1 MVTVLKHHGIK
12 GMHWGVRRY
21 QNPDG
26 SPTTAGRKRQESRE
40 EYVKKTEK
48 IIRSNKKILS
58 DLEKEQKLSDKQFIN
73 KRKKEIDQLTKEYME
88 FGEMS
93 KKDAKKELL
102 QEYRDNVKK
111 DIDYRKNTIDE
122 DTKAIK
128 QIKSTPINKL
138 TVVEASNRTIKIAT
152 GSAVAG
158 AAAGIGISV
167 ALKKAGLINT
177 GQMITTGMG
186 LGTAGFLTGT
196 FVGFSKAEN
205 HYKKKGIEGR
215 IW

>member
-1 MVTVLKHHGIK
+1 M
-12 GMHWGVRRY
+12 
-21 QNPDG
+21 
-26 SPTTAGRKRQESRE
+26 SR
-40 EYVKKTEK
+40 
-48 IIRSNKKILS
+48 
-58 DLEKEQKLSDKQFIN
+58 
-73 KRKKEIDQLTKEYME
+73 
-88 FGEMS
+88 
-93 KKDAKKELL
+93 KDAKKELL

-138 TVVEASNRTIKIAT
+138 TVVEASNRTTNIAM

-186 LGTAGFLTGT
+186 LGTAGF
-196 FVGFSKAEN
+196 FNRNIRWFF
-205 HYKKKGIEGR
+205 
-215 IW
+215 